1 MDIKKVDEIIKNR
14 QGEKGALISILHD
27 IQEAEGHLPE
37 EFLNYLSEKIHTP
50 LSEIFRV
57 VTYFDKAFK
66 LAPPIGE
73 HTIKVCQGTNCH
85 LKYSDQVVTEIEE
98 ELDKN
103 GEEKNFNLETVKC
116 LGCCDVAPAVEIDG
130 QILDKDSAK
139 STIKKLKSD
148 T

>member
-1 MDIKKVDEIIKNR
+1 MSFLLFII
-14 QGEKGALISILHD
+14 LSSI
-27 IQEAEGHLPE
+27 I
-37 EFLNYLSEKIHTP
+37 YC
-50 LSEIFRV
+50 
-57 VTYFDKAFK
+57 FK

-85 LKYSDQVVTEIEE
+85 LKYSDQVLTELKE

-139 STIKKLKSD
+139 STIKKLKSE